1 MFKRFTAVLV
11 GTLVLAG
18 GAYAYAADNPSTPST
33 TAPGASSAAAN
44 HPGRHLRRPLHR
56 AVHGD
61 LVVRTKT
68 GFENVTVDRGK
79 VTAASASS
87 VTIERPDGVSVT
99 KAVTA
104 DTKFRG
110 VDSADQLVHDK
121 GAIVVSKGD
130 TAVLVGQRP
139 GDAPAA
145 P

>member
-33 TAPGASSAAAN
+33 TTPSASAPAAA
-44 HPGRHLRRPLHR
+44 HPRRHLLRPLR
-56 AVHGD
+56 RVVHGD
-61 LVVRTKT
+61 LVVQTKS

-87 VTIERPDGVSVT
+87 ITIARPDGVSVT
-99 KAVTA
+99 KAITP

-130 TAVLVGQRP
+130 TAVLVGQRT
-139 GDAPAA
+139 GGAPAA

>member
-33 TAPGASSAAAN
+33 TTPSASAPAGGHA
-44 HPGRHLRRPLHR
+44 GRHLLRPLR
-56 AVHGD
+56 RVVHGD
-61 LVVRTKT
+61 LIVRTKT

-130 TAVLVGQRP
+130 TAVLVGQRT
-139 GDAPAA
+139 GGAPAA